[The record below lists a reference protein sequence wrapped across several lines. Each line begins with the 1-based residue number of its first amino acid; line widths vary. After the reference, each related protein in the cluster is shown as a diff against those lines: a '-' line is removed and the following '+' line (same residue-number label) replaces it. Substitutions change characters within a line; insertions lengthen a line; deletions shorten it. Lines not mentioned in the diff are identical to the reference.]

1 MKTEADKVS
10 PSSVSDKTMESS
22 DQVPSRNSWWF
33 TLVLIYFVF
42 DYARPQEVIP
52 GLSYLRPTLV
62 LTVLLCCCLLLSG
75 KLKRS
80 GSPQTTMILILL
92 VLMAAFV
99 PFARNNYLAFQ
110 TTKTMF
116 SMLPFVLSLIICID
130 SMDRLRTFINVGAGI
145 LIYVSAY
152 SIIHGGV
159 GPGNYLVDEN
169 DLALYINMW
178 IPISFFAILYEKN
191 IKTKILHCVATMTGL
206 ASVVLSFSRGGF
218 VGLLAMLGTLFILS
232 KKKLL
237 TILFLC
243 FMGLMVFAVADTR
256 YWTEM
261 ATITNTSESTARER
275 ILSWQAAWDMFV
287 DQPLGVGPNNFQ
299 VWFPQ
304 YQSSEL
310 RRGMWGRVAHSL
322 WFTLLAELGVIGVIL
337 YITLVFYNFHDI
349 SQLKNT
355 SKKYDSQDMIH
366 IYSLSLAFYCSL
378 VGFFAAATFLS
389 VLYYPHFFYV
399 TAMIVATKKILQSHS
414 KTSGIVVHT

>member
-1 MKTEADKVS
+1 MTDKDQSTNVPLKIWES
-10 PSSVSDKTMESS
+10 AEQIPS
-22 DQVPSRNSWWF
+22 QRSWWF
-33 TLVLIYFVF
+33 VLVLIYLVF

-75 KLKRS
+75 KLRRS
-80 GSPQTTMILILL
+80 GSPQTTVILALF
-92 VLMAAFV
+92 VLMAIYV
-99 PFARNNYLAFQ
+99 PFARNNYFAFN
-110 TTKTMF
+110 TTKAMF
-116 SMLPFVLSLIICID
+116 VMLPVVLSLIICVD
-130 SMDRLRTFINVGAGI
+130 STNRLKTIINVCAGI

-191 IKTKILHCVATMTGL
+191 IKTKMLHCIAAMTGL

-218 VGLLAMLGTLFILS
+218 VGLLAMLGTLFMLS
-232 KKKLL
+232 KKKVL
-237 TILFLC
+237 TILVLC

-261 ATITNTSESTARER
+261 ATITDTSESTARER

-322 WFTLLAELGVIGVIL
+322 WFTLIAELGIIGTLIYLTLIFFNIKALFFIRKQNRLSGVTANNL
-337 YITLVFYNFHDI
+337 YLHG
-349 SQLKNT
+349 
-355 SKKYDSQDMIH
+355 
-366 IYSLSLAFYCSL
+366 LSNAFLCSMT
-378 VGFFAAATFLS
+378 GYFASATFLS
-389 VLYYPHFFYV
+389 VLYYPHFFYL
-399 TAMIVATKKILQSHS
+399 TSLIVASTNLTIESA
-414 KTSGIVVHT
+414 TSRFGNAVL